1 MRMLRIISMLLLLSP
16 FIATAQ
22 ISGIDASGYPTIKA
36 YGGGPIFNNAKT
48 SDFNVIENGQSMNAT
63 LTVQCS
69 TVVRDPSVSVVLV
82 IDKSESMATPMGN
95 GMQRLDWVKQGAK
108 TFVQSLDFNKNTQV
122 AVVSFD
128 GDAYIEC
135 NFQSSPVPVLAAIDK
150 ITVSGGATRYD
161 PPLLDPNKGAVALL
175 KTTPPWIKRMIV
187 FLTDGLPNSK
197 PSQQTIINQL
207 VAEKIIL
214 HALFITSEV
223 SNELA
228 VIAHDSGGETFRANT
243 QDLINQ
249 FYRQLAEQVPD
260 EVTYCWLSWV
270 SPYVCSEALRNRAV
284 QIIHRPTNFRQ
295 NFSYIAPPNSVAGIA
310 ISSQSLPP
318 FPDGPPGSTSTQTY
332 RITASNAPIMVTGSQ
347 ITPSANFT
355 ISDWGGTPPPFPL
368 AQNQSRTLTVTFTQ
382 TAPRDIRN
390 AQIVI
395 LGSPCSSPP
404 LKVASGAS
412 DVSVITPNGGE
423 IYSSCDS
430 VTVEWSGVDP
440 SNQVVLHYNDNNSL
454 LWKVLATNVAQ
465 MKYIWRKPPVISNGK
480 VRVAALT
487 PRTDY
492 SQPAAV
498 SGSGRDTVMSASVHS
513 SGSLLYF
520 AGSFDKNVAV
530 GFPPNGKTGAVVISS
545 PRNEEAFLAQ
555 SAFGKVRWAVSG
567 ATFLQPF
574 APFTLSRGIAVSINE
589 QTGEALASGEIFRQ
603 TNGKHSVWVGQ
614 FGTNGSTRWIKEIT
628 SFADIHARRVGID
641 SSTGNI
647 FVEGNYSGDFT
658 LTLANGK
665 NVYLTS
671 ATPKTYL
678 LLLDNNGRAVHLQDN
693 SYIKPSKPVRDSIGN
708 LYEFGAFRTT
718 LRNAD
723 TTLTTKGSAD
733 GYVRKYGRVL
743 SPSDESN
750 GVFSIVRPMISFK
763 QNKYDAGASNIGISK
778 DVTFDAM
785 ICNTQKVPATLR
797 SVILRGNDS
806 TDFTVIFPPMPFEIQ
821 PDSCMSV
828 VLRMTPP
835 RIGEISTQL
844 FAEGECVSANTA
856 VVGFGT
862 QQEAQ
867 ITNMH
872 WGKKRMLTDNQGQ
885 IYLQNKGTTPLTVV
899 SLALRNSPENNFIPI
914 FRQTPYT
921 LSAGAVDTIQTRF
934 NPQDTLQYM
943 NYVTAS
949 IAEMQQPVIG
959 LLSGEG
965 VLPQIQAKGYNFGS
979 VEVGR
984 TAAQTGKIYLHNPS
998 LTSATAVKKVEIIS
1012 NSGDFAI
1019 AVNTLQRFDIP
1030 ESFMDSSVVSV
1041 RFSPIQRGRRVA
1053 VIKIYSDA
1061 APGPDA
1067 DPIVEDTVHVVG
1079 YGLQIGSLDAVA
1091 LDFGDTPFC
1100 DKPIQN
1106 ITINNPDASI
1116 DVKISRTEIIG
1127 ADSAYFA
1134 LLPADSIVPAGKT
1147 LVLPVQFLPDAERL
1161 YSAALHFY
1169 DEFNQ
1174 EYTVLISGEGKSV
1187 IIHYDVEPKKIVY
1200 KPGDNVSLKITAT
1213 TNASNAPEIAPINIK
1228 VTADRKMAASGK
1240 INSSSPA
1247 WNWSVF
1253 SDGDTSTYSGVPAGG
1268 AATMPSGEILTL
1280 GYSAFLGEKATAAIT
1295 LQVTTDAPCII
1306 PETNGSMLE
1315 IEQICFGAARFVH
1328 GGKQYFLGKVYPQPS
1343 NDEITIPIGVGLS
1356 GRVSVKIYDALGRT
1370 AIEAIDATISE
1381 GVYNFTVPTTALP
1394 SGIYTIL
1401 YSAGQFTA
1409 SSQLIISR

>member
-1 MRMLRIISMLLLLSP
+1 MLSP

-22 ISGIDASGYPTIKA
+22 ISGIDASGYPTVRA
-36 YGGGPIFNNAKT
+36 YGGGPIFKNAKT
-48 SDFNVIENGQSMNAT
+48 SDFNVIENGQSMNST

-82 IDKSESMATPMGN
+82 IDKSESMSTPMGN

-108 TFVQSLDFNKNTQV
+108 TFVQSLNFNKNTQV

-135 NFQSSPVPVLAAIDK
+135 NFQSSPGPVLTAIDK

-161 PPLLDPNKGAVALL
+161 PPLLDPTKGAITLL
-175 KTTPPWIKRMIV
+175 KTTPPWIKRMII
-187 FLTDGLPNSK
+187 FLTDGLPNSP
-197 PSQQTIINQL
+197 PSQQIIINQL
-207 VAEKIIL
+207 VAEKITL
-214 HALFITSEV
+214 HAIFVTNEV

-228 VIAHDSGGETFRANT
+228 VIARGSGGQTFRANT

-260 EVTYCWLSWV
+260 DVTYCWLSWV
-270 SPYVCSEALRNRAV
+270 SPYVCSDASRNRTV
-284 QIIHRPTNFRQ
+284 QITHRPTNLRQ
-295 NFSYIAPPNSVAGIA
+295 NFSYIAPPNAVAGITL
-310 ISSQSLPP
+310 SSQSLPP
-318 FPDGPPGSTSTQTY
+318 FSDGPPGSTSTQTFK
-332 RITASNAPIMVTGSQ
+332 ITASNAPILVIGTQ
-347 ITPSANFT
+347 IIPSTNFT
-355 ISDWGGTPPPFPL
+355 ISDWGGSSPPFTL
-368 AQNQSRTLTVTFTQ
+368 MQNQSRTLTVTFTQ

-390 AQIVI
+390 AQIII

-404 LKVASGAS
+404 LKVASGAADIS
-412 DVSVITPNGGE
+412 IITPNGGE

-430 VTVEWSGVDP
+430 ITVEWSGVDP
-440 SNQVVLHYNDNNSL
+440 TSQVVLHYNDNNSL
-454 LWKVLATNVAQ
+454 LWKILATNAAQ
-465 MKYIWRKPPVISNGK
+465 MKYIWRKPPIIANGK
-480 VRVAALT
+480 VRVAAYT

-492 SQPAAV
+492 SQPIAV
-498 SGSGRDTVMSASVHS
+498 AGSGRDSVMSASVHS

-520 AGSFDKNVAV
+520 AGSFDKNAV
-530 GFPPNGKTGAVVISS
+530 IGFPPNPQTSAAVVSS

-555 SAFGKVRWAVSG
+555 SAFGKVRWAISG

-628 SFADIHARRVGID
+628 SFADIHVRRTGID
-641 SSTGNI
+641 DSTGNV
-647 FVEGNYSGDFT
+647 FVEGFYSGDFT
-658 LTLANGK
+658 LALTNGR

-671 ATPKTYL
+671 ATPRTYL
-678 LLLDNNGRAVHLQDN
+678 LLLDNNGRAVHLQDS
-693 SYIKPSKPVRDSIGN
+693 SYIKPSKPLRDSIGN
-708 LYEFGAFRTT
+708 LYEFGAFRAT

-750 GVFSIVRPMISFK
+750 GVFSVVQPVIAFK
-763 QNKYDAGASNIGISK
+763 LNKYDAGSSNIGINK

-785 ICNTQKVPATLR
+785 LCNVQKVPATLR
-797 SVILRGNDS
+797 SMIFRGGDS
-806 TDFTVIFPPMPFEIQ
+806 TDFTVIFPQTPIEIQ
-821 PDSCMSV
+821 PDSCVSV
-828 VLRMTPP
+828 ILRMDPP
-835 RIGEISTQL
+835 RIGILSTQL
-844 FAEGECVSANTA
+844 FAEGDCVSANTLIN
-856 VVGFGT
+856 GLGT

-867 ITNMH
+867 ITNMN
-872 WGKKRMLTDNQGQ
+872 WGKKRKLTDNQGQ

-899 SLALRNSPENNFIPI
+899 SLVLKNTPDNNFIPTL
-914 FRQTPYT
+914 RPTPYI
-921 LSAGAVDTIQTRF
+921 LSAGATDTIHTRF

-943 NYVTAS
+943 NYITAE

-959 LLSGEG
+959 LLGGEG
-965 VLPQIQAKGYNFGS
+965 TLPQIQAKGYDFGS
-979 VEVGR
+979 TDVGQ
-984 TAAQTGKIYLHNPS
+984 TAAQIGKIYLHNPS
-998 LTSATAVKKVEIIS
+998 STSATAVKKVEIIS
-1012 NSGDFAI
+1012 NPGDFTI

-1030 ESFMDSSVVSV
+1030 ENFTDSSVVSV
-1041 RFSPIQRGRRVA
+1041 RFTPIQRGRRAA

-1061 APGPDA
+1061 APGPNS
-1067 DPIVEDTVHVVG
+1067 DPTVEDTVHVIG
-1079 YGLQIGSLDAVA
+1079 YGRQIGLLNVSA
-1091 LDFGDTPFC
+1091 LDFGETPYC
-1100 DKPIQN
+1100 DNPIRN
-1106 ITINNPDASI
+1106 VVIINPDASI
-1116 DVKISRTEIIG
+1116 DVKISKTEIIG
-1127 ADSAYFA
+1127 NDAAYFA
-1134 LLPADSIVPAGKT
+1134 LLSADSVIPAGKM
-1147 LVLPVQFLPDAERL
+1147 LALPIQFKPDAERS
-1161 YSAALHFY
+1161 YSAILHFF

-1174 EYTVLISGEGKSV
+1174 EYMVAISGEGKSIV
-1187 IIHYDVEPKKIVY
+1187 IRYEIEPKKITY
-1200 KPGDNVSLKITAT
+1200 KPGNNISLRIIAT

-1228 VTADRKMAASGK
+1228 VTADKKMAASGK

-1280 GYSAFLGEKATAAIT
+1280 GYSAFLGETATTPIT

-1306 PETNGSMLE
+1306 PETSDAMLE
-1315 IEQICFGAARFVH
+1315 IEQICFTAARFVH
-1328 GGKQYFLGKVYPQPS
+1328 GGKQYFLGQAYPQPS

-1356 GRVSVKIYDALGRT
+1356 GRVSIKIYDVLGKT
-1370 AIEAIDATISE
+1370 VMEPLSEMMSE
-1381 GVYNFTVPTTALP
+1381 GAYNFTLPTVGLP
-1394 SGIYTIL
+1394 AGVYTVL

-1409 SSQLIISR
+1409 SSQLVISR